1 MTQGW
6 NTTTEKAELFTIEKK
21 EHDKLSKVMH
31 GAEAAGKKL
40 LFSSSRRKSTIDH
53 VMERKGRKF
62 RSDLKKEKSLY
73 LMRPQEMLPL

>member
-1 MTQGW
+1 
-6 NTTTEKAELFTIEKK
+6 
-21 EHDKLSKVMH
+21 MH

-40 LFSSSRRKSTIDH
+40 LFSSSRRKSTIVH